1 MHPQSS
7 LGLCR
12 TQFEPLSDSWTFCCN
27 SYGFECYYSSSSR
40 YDGTFGEM
48 SCLTDSLFNLISSD
62 DVRVISNTSLDHS
75 DFPDLIHFSD
85 TEDDVAS
92 DHTMCDCTSHH
103 SRNSGTAT
111 VQQVRAI
118 SFYTIPSVNDT
129 DSRFLRLVI
138 LKSIWIIISIRI
150 LILRINEKF
159 KCWQISMVNFSFH
172 FMQT

>member
-1 MHPQSS
+1 
-7 LGLCR
+7 
-12 TQFEPLSDSWTFCCN
+12 
-27 SYGFECYYSSSSR
+27 
-40 YDGTFGEM
+40 M

-92 DHTMCDCTSHH
+92 DHTMCDSTSHH

-118 SFYTIPSVNDT
+118 SFYTIPSGNDT
-129 DSRFLRLVI
+129 DSRFLRSVI
-138 LKSIWIIISIRI
+138 LKSI
-150 LILRINEKF
+150 
-159 KCWQISMVNFSFH
+159 
-172 FMQT
+172 